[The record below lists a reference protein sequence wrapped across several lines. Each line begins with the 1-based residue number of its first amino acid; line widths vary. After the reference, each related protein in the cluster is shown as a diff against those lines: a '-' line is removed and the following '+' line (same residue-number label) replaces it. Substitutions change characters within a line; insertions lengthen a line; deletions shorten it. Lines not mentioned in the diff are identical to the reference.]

1 MMRRR
6 EVIALLGGAT
16 ATWPL
21 AGRAQNVGMR
31 RVIVLMGTADDAEA
45 KDRAVALQEGL
56 QKLRW
61 NVGRDLQINYLFA
74 AGNAER
80 LFAYANEA
88 VASKPDILL
97 AQTRKHYRFHQFRS
111 RDRRQMAPDAQGYC
125 PRCRER
131 RISQDGKIGRAQD

>member
-21 AGRAQNVGMR
+21 AGRAQNTNMR

-45 KDRAVALQEGL
+45 KDRAVALQQGL

-61 NVGRDLQINYLFA
+61 TVGGDLQINYLFA

-80 LFAYANEA
+80 LLAYANEA
-88 VASKPDILL
+88 IASKPDILL
-97 AQTRKHYRFHQFRS
+97 AQTNPAVKALQN
-111 RDRRQMAPDAQGYC
+111 
-125 PRCRER
+125 
-131 RISQDGKIGRAQD
+131 